1 MGRRYILSVILIIVL
16 LSVLIF
22 GFLFSYKEVNMFV
35 KVDEYAGF
43 NVDTSALYFGTVS
56 PGNSAFRF
64 LDFNSVNKVKVI
76 IIPFGKIKKWVSFS
90 ENNFVLQGNKS
101 VRISIN
107 IPKNAEFGEHS
118 GKLKLYFL
126 KTL

>member
-1 MGRRYILSVILIIVL
+1 MGRRYILSIIATVL
-16 LSVLIF
+16 LSVLVF
-22 GFLFSYKEVNMFV
+22 GFLFSYKEVDMFV
-35 KVDEYAGF
+35 KVDNYAGF
-43 NVDTSALYFGTVS
+43 NVDTSALYFGTIA

-64 LDFNSVNKVKVI
+64 LDFGSVNKVRVI

-90 ENNFVLQGNKS
+90 NNFILEGNKS
-101 VRISIN
+101 VKVTVD
-107 IPKNAEFGEHS
+107 IPKNAEFGEYK

>member
-1 MGRRYILSVILIIVL
+1 MGRRYILPIVIVIVL
-16 LSVLIF
+16 LVLF
-22 GFLFSYKEVNMFV
+22 SFLFSSKEIDMFV
-35 KVDEYAGF
+35 KVDDYVGF
-43 NVDTSALYFGTVS
+43 NADTSALYFGTVA
-56 PGNSAFRF
+56 PGNNAFKF
-64 LDFNSVNKVKVI
+64 LDFSSVNKVRVI
-76 IIPFGKIKKWVSFS
+76 IVPFGKIKKWVSFS